1 MKVLSQENKYNKK
14 LFLTLIAD
22 KWIVIANGTGQY
34 DKLFYNQV
42 AKLNRG
48 LYMRMSDKKN
58 ISKIGQV
65 KSFLNSDHFSI

>member
-1 MKVLSQENKYNKK
+1 MELEDWLIKLYEGVSRENRFNKK

-34 DKLFYNQV
+34 NKLFYNQV

-48 LYMRMSDKKN
+48 LYMRTLIKRI
-58 ISKIGQV
+58 ISKMR
-65 KSFLNSDHFSI
+65 S